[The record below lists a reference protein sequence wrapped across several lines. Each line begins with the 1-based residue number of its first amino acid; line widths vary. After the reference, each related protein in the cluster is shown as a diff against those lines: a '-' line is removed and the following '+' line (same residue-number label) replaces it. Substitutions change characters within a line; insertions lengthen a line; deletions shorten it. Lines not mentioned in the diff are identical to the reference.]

1 MKNRTC
7 CAICFLLLCTFAT
20 VRAGNIHFLPEP
32 QQVKLTNEKF
42 SIKRVRLSGDILI
55 PQLGLLV
62 SELGGMIDG
71 KSSSVIE
78 IRLVEKLDGIA
89 LNENEAYRLVV
100 RKNKISIEATTEQ
113 GAYWGLQTLRQLH
126 CKGTALIHG
135 GEIVDWPAFRVRG
148 FMQDVGRGYISV
160 EELKREIDIL
170 SRYKIN
176 VFHWH
181 LTENQA
187 WRLESKIFPVLN
199 DSCNMT
205 RMPGK
210 FYTLEEVRDLVEFC
224 KQRQVMLIPEIDMP
238 GHSAAFVRAFRHDM
252 QSEAG
257 MKILKLLVDE
267 ICETFDVPYLHIE
280 IGRAHV

>member
-20 VRAGNIHFLPEP
+20 VRAGNIHFLPRTRN
-32 QQVKLTNEKF
+32 QVKLTNEKF

-135 GEIVDWPAFRVRG
+135 G
-148 FMQDVGRGYISV
+148 
-160 EELKREIDIL
+160 
-170 SRYKIN
+170 
-176 VFHWH
+176 
-181 LTENQA
+181 
-187 WRLESKIFPVLN
+187 RL
-199 DSCNMT
+199 
-205 RMPGK
+205 
-210 FYTLEEVRDLVEFC
+210 
-224 KQRQVMLIPEIDMP
+224 
-238 GHSAAFVRAFRHDM
+238 
-252 QSEAG
+252 
-257 MKILKLLVDE
+257 
-267 ICETFDVPYLHIE
+267 
-280 IGRAHV
+280 

>member
-55 PQLGLLV
+55 SQLRLLV

-126 CKGTALIHG
+126 CKET
-135 GEIVDWPAFRVRG
+135 
-148 FMQDVGRGYISV
+148 GR
-160 EELKREIDIL
+160 RE
-170 SRYKIN
+170 
-176 VFHWH
+176 
-181 LTENQA
+181 
-187 WRLESKIFPVLN
+187 
-199 DSCNMT
+199 
-205 RMPGK
+205 
-210 FYTLEEVRDLVEFC
+210 
-224 KQRQVMLIPEIDMP
+224 
-238 GHSAAFVRAFRHDM
+238 
-252 QSEAG
+252 
-257 MKILKLLVDE
+257 
-267 ICETFDVPYLHIE
+267 
-280 IGRAHV
+280 